1 MAQDISHKWKR
12 QESGVSILT
21 SDRINLKTKAIKK
34 NKDAI
39 IKGSIQ
45 EEDIIL
51 SNIYAPNTGASKY

>member
-1 MAQDISHKWKR
+1 MAQDISHKWKW
-12 QESGVSILT
+12 QESGVTILT